1 MNSTNLAVSNLSEDR
16 IQDRKTNRTATRN
29 PARNQDRTGDQI
41 QYLSFVLGNADET
54 YSLMLPTTDLVE
66 ILNLPFAQITPI
78 PDTSNF
84 VMGVCNWRG
93 EVVWVL
99 DLAAKLGFEPLY
111 RQGSGQGYTQTSC
124 NVILLQAQGTVLGL
138 AVKKVGQMLWSDRSK
153 ILPSPVSL
161 TNSQIASYL
170 QGYWPSDTGAT
181 FLVLDSIA
189 LAQGLG

>member
-1 MNSTNLAVSNLSEDR
+1 MNSTTAVSNLS
-16 IQDRKTNRTATRN
+16 QDRTQETNKTATRSSS
-29 PARNQDRTGDQI
+29 RSQDRSGNQA
-41 QYLSFVLGNADET
+41 QYLSFVLGNADQT
-54 YSLMLPTTDLVE
+54 YSLMLPTIDLVE

-138 AVKKVGQMLWSDRSK
+138 AVKKVGQMLWSDRDK

-170 QGYWPSDTGAT
+170 QGYWLSATGTT
-181 FLVLDSIA
+181 FLVLDSDA
-189 LAQGLG
+189 LVKGLS